1 MYQRVLHVLA
11 YASNQVNV
19 VDNQFF
25 EKALQNVSLVCHEF
39 SEDLFRKLIVFQRG
53 TIIRIDLRQLPLDD
67 FSAVVD
73 NDEQFGTE
81 EPAHSPFATCG
92 KSPKGFVSSRTLV
105 VTPPNGGNQ

>member
-53 TIIRIDLRQLPLDD
+53 TIIRID
-67 FSAVVD
+67 
-73 NDEQFGTE
+73 
-81 EPAHSPFATCG
+81 FATCG